1 MNDAIQRNA
10 ANMLAVS
17 LQFFTC
23 PAAVKTIKPV
33 TPLSTPTKE
42 ALPFMRSNCRT
53 TNMLAPA

>member
-17 LQFFTC
+17 LQFATC
-23 PAAVKTIKPV
+23 LAAGKTMKPA
-33 TPLSTPTKE
+33 TPLSTPIKE

-53 TNMLAPA
+53 TNMLAPT